1 MCDHHVL
8 VPTKQPCVSEI
19 MEEIKNVIE
28 KIIQNGYASDGNVYF
43 SSEKFPAYCLLSGRK
58 PEDNLA
64 GDSERV
70 LDSLTLNK

>member
-1 MCDHHVL
+1 
-8 VPTKQPCVSEI
+8 